1 MGLFDKHIAPI
12 ILYGSSTCIIQS
24 SHNLIYLDYLPEF
37 RNTRTTDRQ
46 TLHDTCGYDIT
57 FTSAR
62 RAGMAGSNGTRRILI
77 SLINIQDKESVL
89 SNTGKYDLQ
98 IMHIKCNPLLI
109 NSTTIFVSSLLMSAN
124 MNVTLQYWANKT
136 NVKGAAIMCQKRFRI
151 CFLWRVTGERS
162 HISQQIKDCIVCF
175 ALKWVDKHQLLSN
188 TLRRSTLYSVAIMRS
203 HSYSK
208 RAIARGNC
216 IWYHCPLNPWTT
228 GSLFSERSLFSNVGH
243 HKCNI

>member
-1 MGLFDKHIAPI
+1 MVIGSATSRWTNSTKIQNVYQSNRGYTYTFPSFKYLITWNFETIIDDRHPKATKISKMVLWALRTSTKVSTELSIGLFDKLIAPI
-12 ILYGSSTCIIQS
+12 ILYGSSTYIIPS

-62 RAGMAGSNGTRRILI
+62 RAGMASSDGTRRILI

-98 IMHIKCNPLLI
+98 IMYIKCNPLLI

-124 MNVTLQYWANKT
+124 MNITLQYWAN
-136 NVKGAAIMCQKRFRI
+136 
-151 CFLWRVTGERS
+151 
-162 HISQQIKDCIVCF
+162 
-175 ALKWVDKHQLLSN
+175 
-188 TLRRSTLYSVAIMRS
+188 
-203 HSYSK
+203 
-208 RAIARGNC
+208 
-216 IWYHCPLNPWTT
+216 
-228 GSLFSERSLFSNVGH
+228 
-243 HKCNI
+243 